1 MFYARA
7 FSNQISYMLIDD
19 YLTHKYTCSLKPYNI
34 KGKTVT
40 TNVVDG
46 TGVPL
51 SVMIRQTISGLEG
64 QCCLSGSCST
74 VVGSCS
80 TVVGSCSTAWE
91 VVALHCTEDRDVR
104 AFFFRDK
111 DSLFFLA
118 GGASEGSSASGGAGE
133 GSSASKN
140 QPSGNKFPSP
150 SIFKKLQQTTNQQTT
165 NQLKYRLRSYSTKII
180 GLGESSRSTCST
192 RASRSCYMTF
202 SNFPRAQ

>member
-1 MFYARA
+1 
-7 FSNQISYMLIDD
+7 MLYI
-19 YLTHKYTCSLKPYNI
+19 LTCSLKPYNI

-80 TVVGSCSTAWE
+80 TAWE

-118 GGASEGSSASGGAGE
+118 GGASEGSSASGGAGEGSSASGGAGE